1 MDINTMGG
9 TDDVCEVIRE
19 HYLFVYVCVS
29 AYRALRVRFS

>member
-9 TDDVCEVIRE
+9 TDDVWEVIKE

-29 AYRALRVRFS
+29 AYGALRVRFS